1 MDLFSE
7 ATSEGGANEEEQMR
21 QLWLKAQKGL
31 KAWAY
36 FMAYKWMGETLPQE
50 DAAAG
55 GVVPQEDAA
64 AAAGGRCRRET
75 PPQEAADR
83 AIWEKVGEKLNSDP
97 VLRDVLENLDLLRT
111 HHLRTVHL
119 KNQNNRSFGSTGV
132 AAEDFTNV
140 FRNEETV
147 IDTLQ
152 YDFPEAESNAAV
164 LLNELKEEVKT
175 ARAVNSGAQS
185 SGDPTGTSADSNTE
199 EAKPTEEATP
209 TEATK
214 KESSQERKRKAET
227 EMEEVWAQVTNAD

>member
-1 MDLFSE
+1 
-7 ATSEGGANEEEQMR
+7 MR

-97 VLRDVLENLDLLRT
+97 VLRHVLENLELLRK

-152 YDFPEAESNAAV
+152 YDFPEAEESNAAV

-227 EMEEVWAQVTNAD
+227 EMEEVWEVGPSNKRFLKSIKFDGS